1 LRRSKHR
8 VDKLYE
14 MRLQVTGR
22 VTHDLRN
29 FLNVFSSALQLAE
42 KVPSKIE
49 TALALANRQV
59 SDMKLLT
66 DEMVD
71 YAGALSSRDPGA
83 LETFELRELYDDLVA
98 AIKPAVEE
106 KGLKFN
112 TTFDPLLGA
121 TTSNRLKIKQIAL
134 NLLGNAAKYTVTGE
148 IGLFMTTVGQ
158 HDFRIRVTDTGI
170 GISEKDKERVF
181 EEFER
186 ATGNDFPGTGLGL
199 AIVSEL
205 VESLGGDIDFR
216 SQDGTG
222 CVFEVLLPLVVL
234 TER

>member
-1 LRRSKHR
+1 
-8 VDKLYE
+8 
-14 MRLQVTGR
+14 
-22 VTHDLRN
+22 
-29 FLNVFSSALQLAE
+29 
-42 KVPSKIE
+42 
-49 TALALANRQV
+49 
-59 SDMKLLT
+59 LLV

-71 YAGALSSRDPGA
+71 YAVVLSSRDWGA

-98 AIKPAVEE
+98 AIQPAVEE

-112 TTFDPLLGA
+112 TTFDPLLSA

-158 HDFRIRVTDTGI
+158 HHFRIRVTDTGI
-170 GISEKDKERVF
+170 GISEEDKERVF

-186 ATGNDFPGTGLGL
+186 AAGNDFPGTGLGL
-199 AIVSEL
+199 AIVREL
-205 VESLGGDIDFR
+205 VESLGGDIGFR
-216 SQDGTG
+216 SQDGAG
-222 CVFEVLLPLVVL
+222 CVFEVLLPLVVQ